1 MAIEKTTKEE
11 RKAARPDT
19 PLAATPEFNVKT
31 VMADINKRSAERKAA
46 IDERQKKLDDARKE
60 RSRTKKAVAGVGGRL
75 QGLASLKNT
84 LGTQYYKK
92 SDSENS

>member
-1 MAIEKTTKEE
+1 MTIAKKTKEE
-11 RKAARPDT
+11 RKASRPDT
-19 PLAATPEFNVKT
+19 PLAETPDFNVNT

-46 IDERQKKLDDARKE
+46 IDERQKKLDNARKE
-60 RSRTKKAVAGVGGRL
+60 RSRTKRAVGGVGGRL

-84 LGTQYYKK
+84 LGTQYYKQ